1 MAKNSYKAN
10 VNQYANQEEAI
21 RKAAETDPNVNPKGF
36 RYPGNKPSTREG
48 AIVMLADCCEAAVRS
63 LGDCTR
69 EAREA
74 MVHKIIWGKLT
85 DGENQLS
92 EVPLTL
98 ADISSIE
105 KSFIRTFGGL
115 MHDRIEYPE
124 EAKKE

>member
-1 MAKNSYKAN
+1 M
-10 VNQYANQEEAI
+10 
-21 RKAAETDPNVNPKGF
+21 
-36 RYPGNKPSTREG
+36 
-48 AIVMLADCCEAAVRS
+48 MLADCCEAAVRS

-105 KSFIRTFGGL
+105 KSFLRTFGGL

>member
-1 MAKNSYKAN
+1 MRKQILTDNETKTFLMKTFKCSRQAVWQALNFVRDSDQARR
-10 VNQYANQEEAI
+10 I
-21 RKAAETDPNVNPKGF
+21 RT
-36 RYPGNKPSTREG
+36 
-48 AIVMLADCCEAAVRS
+48 LALKR
-63 LGDCTR
+63 G
-69 EAREA
+69 
-74 MVHKIIWGKLT
+74 GKLT

-105 KSFIRTFGGL
+105 KSFLRTFGGL